1 MRLVT
6 TAEILDLLGTEPDEP
21 DEPDGPD
28 GPEYAPA
35 TSADIVSVAARRG
48 WFSDDRYLSPAVP
61 AAPPPPLHAPD
72 ARAFGSLR
80 SP

>member
-1 MRLVT
+1 VRLVT
-6 TAEILDLLGTEPDEP
+6 TAEFLDLLGAEPDEP
-21 DEPDGPD
+21 DDPD

-35 TSADIVSVAARRG
+35 TAADIVSVAARRG
-48 WFSDDRYLSPAVP
+48 WLSDDRYLSPAVP
-61 AAPPPPLHAPD
+61 ADPAHTPD